1 MKAGAHDRVGVTL
14 RRGGGRVGIAPGCEA
29 RPACTVFSSGRSH
42 KRESADAS
50 PLFALRAIRAEN
62 GRGKAR
68 GPDRRVAFSLIELI
82 GVLAIIAI
90 MAGVIVPNALKSLD
104 RAAVRAEAEN
114 LAALGEQLKLY
125 VRDKGAL
132 PTTAVP
138 SAVPNWTTQL
148 AAYADLNPSD
158 LWINR
163 RQNTRMFV
171 SDPATQR
178 AMFLSSMRSG
188 LPLPAIADVNA
199 NFAAIW
205 DTPQGQV
212 PSTAGWGA
220 WSGMQDAGDHLLIE
234 RVNLASVYQID
245 LRTYPVTLNNL
256 TGWQTVT
263 TTSIEMNLPP
273 LIEWLFGGGSGTT
286 TNTTTSAPAV
296 ASFCVVY
303 ADGTMS
309 PVTNLAGGATYQF
322 VPGLQKGDRL
332 LLYNAAN
339 GANLGYTYVVSS
351 AEATFDFN
359 GEQWLPH

>member
-1 MKAGAHDRVGVTL
+1 
-14 RRGGGRVGIAPGCEA
+14 
-29 RPACTVFSSGRSH
+29 
-42 KRESADAS
+42 
-50 PLFALRAIRAEN
+50 
-62 GRGKAR
+62 
-68 GPDRRVAFSLIELI
+68 
-82 GVLAIIAI
+82 
-90 MAGVIVPNALKSLD
+90 
-104 RAAVRAEAEN
+104 AAVRAEAEN

-220 WSGMQDAGDHLLIE
+220 WSGMQDAGD
-234 RVNLASVYQID
+234 
-245 LRTYPVTLNNL
+245 
-256 TGWQTVT
+256 
-263 TTSIEMNLPP
+263 
-273 LIEWLFGGGSGTT
+273 
-286 TNTTTSAPAV
+286 
-296 ASFCVVY
+296 
-303 ADGTMS
+303 
-309 PVTNLAGGATYQF
+309 
-322 VPGLQKGDRL
+322 
-332 LLYNAAN
+332 
-339 GANLGYTYVVSS
+339 
-351 AEATFDFN
+351 
-359 GEQWLPH
+359 